1 MKEEIIWTHHIPQ
14 KADQDLKLS
23 SVVLFAVSNTRIF
36 VKIAERLKDT
46 IFCPCVLDEKRG
58 NKMKCVILLAVLVA
72 FVAVTQARPQSD
84 CEKHRENAEKIGT
97 IMKLIPK
104 CKENGDYEEL
114 QCYRDSKFCVCYD
127 KKGHPASPI
136 SSKIKECGCHL
147 RRKEKL
153 DRREYTFPKTHDTEP
168 CDQWRLVH

>member
-1 MKEEIIWTHHIPQ
+1 
-14 KADQDLKLS
+14 
-23 SVVLFAVSNTRIF
+23 
-36 VKIAERLKDT
+36 
-46 IFCPCVLDEKRG
+46 
-58 NKMKCVILLAVLVA
+58 MKCVILLALFVALVA
-72 FVAVTQARPQSD
+72 VAQARPQSD

-127 KKGHPASPI
+127 KKGHAASPI
-136 SSKIKECGCHL
+136 SSKIKECGCYL

-153 DRREYTFPKTHDTEP
+153 DRNIDNAYIPQCEEDGKWAKKQCWDYNDSCWCVDEQGERVSDIKAEGKGLN
-168 CDQWRLVH
+168 C